1 MTEYHAE
8 RIAQAR
14 HLEGMTQRELSERS
28 HISQSKLSK
37 LQNGFIVFKK
47 TRPGRSPR
55 RWASRYR
62 ISRARVPYCP

>member
-37 LQNGFIVFKK
+37 LQNGFIVFKENEARSIAAALGFPVSYF
-47 TRPGRSPR
+47 TRE
-55 RWASRYR
+55 
-62 ISRARVPYCP
+62 VPYCP